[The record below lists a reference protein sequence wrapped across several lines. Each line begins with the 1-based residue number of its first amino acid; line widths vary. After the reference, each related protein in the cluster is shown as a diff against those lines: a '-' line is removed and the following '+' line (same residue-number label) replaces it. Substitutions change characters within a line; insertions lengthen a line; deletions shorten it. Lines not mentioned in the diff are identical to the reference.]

1 MIFGREI
8 RKFSYST
15 FQHIG
20 VWKLELAWFSNECSE
35 CTHALWC
42 LTLLVSQ
49 VLELHERWAC
59 GLYLLCWYDW
69 FIGCSCWRISFISL
83 HLPSKGLSDVT
94 GIVADTMLRNTV
106 KDRSMVTPE
115 IIPLDVILYVCVV
128 IKTNSN
134 HSMFGN
140 AHWWN
145 KENSVFV
152 LTYWWTLINKS
163 IDLGQAF
170 ILDKILLFCM
180 IFSADVKNYFLKFLH
195 ATV

>member
-1 MIFGREI
+1 MCIIRLIFGREI

-128 IKTNSN
+128 TKCIQITACLEMPIDETKKIPYL
-134 HSMFGN
+134 F
-140 AHWWN
+140 W
-145 KENSVFV
+145 
-152 LTYWWTLINKS
+152 LTGELWLISPS
-163 IDLGQAF
+163 ILVSHL
-170 ILDKILLFCM
+170 I
-180 IFSADVKNYFLKFLH
+180 
-195 ATV
+195 